1 MSQCHAAPSRGSGRT
16 SAIRRAA
23 GGDQPYPLAHHP
35 AERGA
40 GTAELDA
47 PVHPPHADVGQTPAA
62 IVTASR
68 QLEDYDVKLDRD
80 ISEVGIYTVPEI
92 VPDVSGPKARIEIVE
107 EVVTRLA
114 APDRLVGLLGGE
126 HSITVGAVTAV
137 AGSHPDISVLYLDAH
152 ADLRDEYMGS
162 RWGHASVARRLHEVC
177 PLVEVGVRSLSL
189 GERRFIRD
197 NEIPV
202 VFWPPANGQRLATV
216 IDALT
221 PAVGT
226 PEPGGMSWHDLIG
239 LVRAV
244 ARERKIV
251 GFDVTELS
259 PGEGPEAGAFTAA
272 KLVQKVIG
280 YSVPAA

>member
-1 MSQCHAAPSRGSGRT
+1 MA
-16 SAIRRAA
+16 RRSLRSSVPTRHTT
-23 GGDQPYPLAHHP
+23 GI
-35 AERGA
+35 ER
-40 GTAELDA
+40 
-47 PVHPPHADVGQTPAA
+47 PRCV
-62 IVTASR
+62 
-68 QLEDYDVKLDRD
+68 
-80 ISEVGIYTVPEI
+80 
-92 VPDVSGPKARIEIVE
+92 
-107 EVVTRLA
+107 
-114 APDRLVGLLGGE
+114 DRLPSHISKMVVSTVRGGGPNLSQAPGPPFELPIPLDGRPLGKV
-126 HSITVGAVTAV
+126 SDFQ
-137 AGSHPDISVLYLDAH
+137 SFKYH

-189 GERRFIRD
+189 ASGALSATTRSRSSSGRR
-197 NEIPV
+197 PT
-202 VFWPPANGQRLATV
+202 ATV

-221 PAVGT
+221 PAVYVSIDLDVLDPALMPAVGT

>member
-1 MSQCHAAPSRGSGRT
+1 MSQCRATPSRGSGRT

-23 GGDQPYPLAHHP
+23 GGDQPYPPAHHPAERDQPYPLAHHP

-68 QLEDYDVKLDRD
+68 QLEDYDVELDRD

-92 VPDVSGPKARIEIVE
+92 VPDVSGPKAMIEIVE

-126 HSITVGAVTAV
+126 HSITVGAVTAL

-202 VFWPPANGQRLATV
+202 VFWPPANGNGQRLAETV

-221 PAVGT
+221 P
-226 PEPGGMSWHDLIG
+226 P
-239 LVRAV
+239 
-244 ARERKIV
+244 
-251 GFDVTELS
+251 
-259 PGEGPEAGAFTAA
+259 
-272 KLVQKVIG
+272 
-280 YSVPAA
+280 

>member
-1 MSQCHAAPSRGSGRT
+1 M
-16 SAIRRAA
+16 
-23 GGDQPYPLAHHP
+23 
-35 AERGA
+35 
-40 GTAELDA
+40 
-47 PVHPPHADVGQTPAA
+47 
-62 IVTASR
+62 
-68 QLEDYDVKLDRD
+68 
-80 ISEVGIYTVPEI
+80 PEI
-92 VPDVSGPKARIEIVE
+92 VPDVSGPKAMIEFVE

-126 HSITVGAVTAV
+126 HSITVGAVTAL

-202 VFWPPANGQRLATV
+202 VFWPPANGQRFAETV

-221 PAVGT
+221 PAVYVSIDLDVPDPALMPAVGT